1 MVSVDIDALGRY
13 FGSRRH
19 VLFAYLFG
27 SHARGQAGPLSD
39 VDTAIFLDNSVAF
52 DRYFDERLEMTGGVM
67 DVLGVDEVDVAILNQ
82 TPIALNYRVVRDGV
96 VLLCRDRNARLHW
109 EAMTR
114 SRYFD
119 FKPFIERYERAV
131 LEQARRGVLTRGCGR
146 DSQSP
151 ERHPAVRE
159 RAEGDATSR
168 I

>member
-19 VLFAYLFG
+19 VLAYLFG

-82 TPIALNYRVVRDGV
+82 T
-96 VLLCRDRNARLHW
+96 
-109 EAMTR
+109 
-114 SRYFD
+114 
-119 FKPFIERYERAV
+119 
-131 LEQARRGVLTRGCGR
+131 
-146 DSQSP
+146 QSP
-151 ERHPAVRE
+151 STIESSAMGSSCS
-159 RAEGDATSR
+159 AATVTPGSTGR
-168 I
+168 R